1 MLIKLNNFSLV
12 TLVNQYL
19 NSEKTRSAKILEQ
32 IQIYLAKLRRML
44 ICQGIDSFLLIL
56 FFQILLRK
64 SLEY

>member
-19 NSEKTRSAKILEQ
+19 NSGKTRSAKILEQ
-32 IQIYLAKLRRML
+32 IQNYLAKLRRML
-44 ICQGIDSFLLIL
+44 ICQDIDSFLVIL
-56 FFQILLRK
+56 FFQILQRK